1 MDVRE
6 TFKVDLE
13 AEDDIGRGSQ
23 NAVHWSPSSQDN
35 QMPLLGRAKTSWSSD
50 PGQDRR
56 ISRVAPLTLI
66 SSTS

>member
-35 QMPLLGRAKTSWSSD
+35 QGEEHRLPGAQNLAWTGESAGLPLL
-50 PGQDRR
+50 P
-56 ISRVAPLTLI
+56 
-66 SSTS
+66 